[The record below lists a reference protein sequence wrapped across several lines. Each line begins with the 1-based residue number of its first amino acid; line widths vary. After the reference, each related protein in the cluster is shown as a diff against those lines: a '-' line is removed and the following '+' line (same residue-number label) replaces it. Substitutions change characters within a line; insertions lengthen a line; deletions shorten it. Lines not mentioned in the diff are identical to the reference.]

1 MQNYNNIEANEYD
14 LFQYFQILMTTANK
28 VQSFEN
34 LSAETIIPSALFL
47 LINNFDWSSIHLNKE
62 CLSQLLNRQCV
73 SQQHNENLSTSL

>member
-34 LSAETIIPSALFL
+34 LSAETIVPSALF
-47 LINNFDWSSIHLNKE
+47 FAY
-62 CLSQLLNRQCV
+62 
-73 SQQHNENLSTSL
+73 

>member
-34 LSAETIIPSALFL
+34 LSAETIIPSALFFCL
-47 LINNFDWSSIHLNKE
+47 LITLIGLLSIWTRNVFP
-62 CLSQLLNRQCV
+62 NY
-73 SQQHNENLSTSL
+73 